1 MKIIHDALRT
11 SSDFKKYIP
20 TVEEKGATA
29 YSCNVLNSFS
39 NGGLSLAL
47 VDLEEA
53 KIKIADERKQKDVQR
68 RSSFGKVS
76 AAFDGAEMA
85 IELKNLVLRNEVWE
99 QAHPKIYKK

>member
-47 VDLEEA
+47 VDLEDT
-53 KIKIADERKQKDVQR
+53 KLKIADERKQKDVQR
-68 RSSFGKVS
+68 RSGFSKVS
-76 AAFDGAEMA
+76 AVFGGNEMA
-85 IELKNLVLRNEVWE
+85 VELRKLVTRN
-99 QAHPKIYKK
+99 